1 MNKTQV
7 IKWLS
12 ETEIPLSKVSSNTGI
27 SRKTLYN
34 WMNGSPIRNNNIIK
48 LYNEY
53 KHEIEHSEI
62 CLKGEKVEMDS
73 SYVIDLQKDKIENQ
87 ELQIKSLKKALQEK
101 QVESTHWEALEYD
114 FLCDVTLFRRGL
126 KFGRTI
132 NSVTDLNK
140 QSKVL
145 GYTVD
150 QIKSFW
156 DIGVKHMKMSKHPIS
171 KIINEETQRDVKK
184 QMSTLPL
191 LFDAMKATVG
201 DHYIPQP
208 IVYIHKKGHSVGA
221 IAYNKVEWK
230 HMKVISKVQFLTE

>member
-12 ETEIPLSKVSSNTGI
+12 ETEIPLSKVSNNTGI

-53 KHEIEHSEI
+53 KHEIEHSEVR
-62 CLKGEKVEMDS
+62 LKGEKIEMES
-73 SYVIDLQKDKIENQ
+73 SYIIDLQKDKIENQ
-87 ELQIKSLKKALQEK
+87 ELQIKSLKKALQQK
-101 QVESTHWEALEYD
+101 QAESTHWEQLEHD
-114 FLCDVTLFRRGL
+114 FICDVTLFRDGY
-126 KFGRTI
+126 KYGRII
-132 NSVTDLNK
+132 NSVNNLEE
-140 QSKVL
+140 QSKAL
-145 GYTVD
+145 GYTKNE
-150 QIKSFW
+150 IKRFW
-156 DIGVKHMKMSKHPIS
+156 DIGVRHENLEDHPIQQ
-171 KIINEETQRDVKK
+171 IINTETQKQIKK
-184 QMSTLPL
+184 SISTLPI

-230 HMKVISKVQFLTE
+230 QMKVISKVQFLTE